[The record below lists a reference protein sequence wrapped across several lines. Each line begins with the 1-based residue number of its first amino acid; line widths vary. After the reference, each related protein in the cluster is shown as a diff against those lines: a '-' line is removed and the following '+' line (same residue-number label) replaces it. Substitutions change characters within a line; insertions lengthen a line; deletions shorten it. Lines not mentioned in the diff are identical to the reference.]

1 MITARSKAARADVSL
16 YQYVKE
22 GSDPSVNVVL
32 LEDSAAVAGCV
43 VAGGFMFLAKV
54 TQNHYFDA
62 TGSLLV
68 GGMLGYIAVFLMNQ
82 NARYLIGKSIP
93 QEVVLEIQA
102 HGLLF
107 KKKFAKLFLS
117 SKRNFKFFENR

>member
-43 VAGGFMFLAKV
+43 VAGGCMFLAKV

-107 KKKFAKLFLS
+107 KKKFCKIVS
-117 SKRNFKFFENR
+117 FFEEKLQIF